1 MSRPPKFSLTNPPA
15 FNALA
20 AGLRHRPRMPY
31 ADPAEQP
38 PSGPVDAPANA
49 PGNPPQPEVPLVEI
63 PGTSAPPSSYIEPR
77 PSRPVSYASSLSHH
91 ERRCTICH
99 HPERDAIEEEFIH
112 WHTLIGIE
120 RVYDIERRSLYRHAH
135 AFNLFARRNRNVR
148 FALGHIIQRVELA
161 DIGGVE
167 NVIRA
172 IHEFVR
178 INDAGECNEPPKHVI
193 FSSADVVV
201 RPTAAKRARSNRHS
215 VSNKTRAKLLKTKN
229 RNRRKSSHTRRVTK
243 CLPEAKR

>member
-1 MSRPPKFSLTNPPA
+1 MSRPKFSATNPPA
-15 FNALA
+15 FTALA
-20 AGLRHRPRMPY
+20 AALRY

-38 PSGPVDAPANA
+38 PACPVDASGNL
-49 PGNPPQPEVPLVEI
+49 PGQGAPLVEA
-63 PGTSAPPSSYIEPR
+63 PGTLAPQSSHIEPR
-77 PSRPVSYASSLSHH
+77 PSQPVSQTSSLSHH

-99 HPERDAIEEEFIH
+99 HPDRDAIEEEFIH
-112 WHTLIGIE
+112 WHSLIAIE

-135 AFNLFARRNRNVR
+135 AFNLFARRNRNLR

-161 DIGGVE
+161 DIGGADT
-167 NVIRA
+167 VIRA
-172 IHEFVR
+172 IHEFAR

-201 RPTAAKRARSNRHS
+201 RPPAAQSVRSNRHS
-215 VSNKTRAKLLKTKN
+215 VSNKTPAKLLKTKGDDP
-229 RNRRKSSHTRRVTK
+229 RRSSQTRRVSK